1 MLTQLKKYIQLLRDI
16 NWLQTFYIYR
26 LRTSDKSTSC
36 RVMNRMDLRIS
47 KTANIRLSPHTNLE
61 LNKQKTIIYTPSIHI
76 IDNNHISEHSQL
88 YMGKNSTLEVSGNV
102 QIFEGSILQIHQDA
116 KLSID
121 DHSYING
128 ATIDCSTEI
137 QIGKNC
143 AIATGAFLLDND
155 WHKITYHNES
165 KEDKKPIIIEDKVW
179 IGARAIV
186 LKGVRIGTGA
196 IVAAGSVVTKDVP
209 PRTIVAGNPAKVI
222 KENIDWEL

>member
-47 KTANIRLSPHTNLE
+47 KTANIRLLPHTNLE
-61 LNKQKTIIYTPSIHI
+61 LNKKKTIILPHPIHI
-76 IDNNHISEHSQL
+76 VDIQHISEHSQL
-88 YMGKNSTLEVSGNV
+88 YMGKNSTLEVRGNV

-143 AIATGAFLLDND
+143 AIAMGAFLLDND